1 MTKSDKIRS
10 YFDKYESG
18 EMSLIEVAVCS
29 KTNQKYAEKILY
41 TERLRIEVEKKDA
54 LPKEEILDAPKFW
67 NPEDEIKTP
76 PCVGHEF

>member
-10 YFDKYESG
+10 YFDKYQSG

-41 TERLRIEVEKKDA
+41 TERLRIAVEKKDA

-67 NPEDEIKTP
+67 NPEDEIKI
-76 PCVGHEF
+76 